1 MDLEKLKIGQF
12 SRFLVRNF
20 PKQYSPELKSVDKN
34 IEVLFYYIDAVADV
48 AKFVKLCKTAD
59 LAEDN
64 RVVMVFEK
72 GRKDGVNRD
81 SIFMP
86 FRKGKYSGFKM
97 KAPLLCSL
105 SDKLSAFVQQ
115 KVV

>member
-1 MDLEKLKIGQF
+1 MEISKLKIESF
-12 SRFLVRNF
+12 RNF
-20 PKQYSPELKSVDKN
+20 SINNFPEKYRLELASTEKDV
-34 IEVLFYYIDAVADV
+34 EVILYYIDEVADV
-48 AKFVKLCKTAD
+48 QKFVELCERAD
-59 LAEDN
+59 LKPDN
-64 RVVMVFEK
+64 RVIMVYEK

-86 FRKGKYSGFKM
+86 FKNGDITGFKM
-97 KAPLLCSL
+97 KAPMLCSL

>member
-1 MDLEKLKIGQF
+1 M
-12 SRFLVRNF
+12 
-20 PKQYSPELKSVDKN
+20 KSVDKDV
-34 IEVLFYYIDAVADV
+34 EVLFYYIDAIADV
-48 AKFVKLCKTAD
+48 AKFVKLCETAD
-59 LAEDN
+59 LAKEN

-81 SIFMP
+81 SIFTP
-86 FRKGKYSGFKM
+86 FRKGEYSGFKM
-97 KAPLLCSL
+97 KAPMLCSL